1 VWIFVVITGS
11 DWGTVEE
18 NEGLCPVECRRGD
31 GYQML
36 KAAKLDRRIACALA
50 SCVIASGCVNPSE
63 KIATSLT
70 AYGLDASQSQCVGDR
85 LEQDLSIGQLQ
96 ELGRAARAYSQGDVT
111 PGRLTASDL
120 LRVAGQF
127 KNPKV
132 PIEVGKAAAGC
143 GVLTG

>member
-1 VWIFVVITGS
+1 MPGQMQKRLTAP
-11 DWGTVEE
+11 E
-18 NEGLCPVECRRGD
+18 
-31 GYQML
+31 ML
-36 KAAKLDRRIACALA
+36 KAGKLDGRIACSLA

-85 LEQDLSIGQLQ
+85 LERNLSIGQLQ
-96 ELGRAARAYSQGDVT
+96 ELGRATRVYSQDDVT

-120 LRVAGQF
+120 IRVAGQF

-143 GVLTG
+143 GVLTGWAAPRPTSAA

>member
-1 VWIFVVITGS
+1 MKVYVRSDAEEVVAP
-11 DWGTVEE
+11 E
-18 NEGLCPVECRRGD
+18 
-31 GYQML
+31 ML
-36 KAAKLDRRIACALA
+36 KAANQGRRIACALT
-50 SCVIASGCVNPSE
+50 SCLIASGCVNLSE

-85 LEQDLSIGQLQ
+85 LERNLSIGQLQ
-96 ELGRAARAYSQGDVT
+96 ELGRAARVYSQGDVT

-120 LRVAGQF
+120 IRIAGQF

-143 GVLTG
+143 GVLPG